1 MQLGLYALK
10 TRKAMLAL
18 KKKTLSRWPGIFQPG
33 KSPVLTHNW
42 TLSDIGRSSARSA
55 MREEAVTP
63 CWLVTLATC
72 PRRDYLLI
80 RNVIEYPDVK
90 CDSQITHRHNIM
102 KHAHSVFL
110 IYVLAEIIRSSTVTG
125 QTPDPYNRART
136 VFGPSAPAPT
146 PWQMAPIDLDLD
158 SSLPEPLAPSGT
170 DPSGPGTVTVHA
182 LEHKIPGKAMKEFT
196 HATKERLKGNHQ
208 SAIEHLKTAVAI
220 DPEFLA
226 AWNDLG
232 ANYMSLNQS
241 DLAITPFEKV
251 IEIDP
256 HEPIGYANLG
266 TAYLVQNEPAAAE
279 RAAREEIKLDRKG
292 TRGNLILGSALV
304 LQEKCTPE
312 AEHNLERALP
322 EFPRARM
329 MLALWLALNGA
340 IDRAKEEL
348 RQYIAM
354 AEPDGASLAQQWLER
369 LDLASQS
376 GVPFRVR
383 ITD

>member
-1 MQLGLYALK
+1 
-10 TRKAMLAL
+10 
-18 KKKTLSRWPGIFQPG
+18 
-33 KSPVLTHNW
+33 
-42 TLSDIGRSSARSA
+42 

-63 CWLVTLATC
+63 CWRLTPATC
-72 PRRDYLLI
+72 LRRDYILV
-80 RNVIEYPDVK
+80 RNVIQYPNVK
-90 CDSQITHRHNIM
+90 CDTHITHRHNIM
-102 KHAHSVFL
+102 KHVHSVFF
-110 IYVLAEIIRSSTVTG
+110 ICVIAEIIRSSTVMG
-125 QTPDPYNRART
+125 QVPDQNNRART
-136 VFGPSAPAPT
+136 VFWPSAPAPT
-146 PWQMAPIDLDLD
+146 PWPSASAMAPIDSDLD

-170 DPSGPGTVTVHA
+170 DQPGPGTVTVRA

-241 DLAITPFEKV
+241 DLAIAPFEKV

-256 HEPIGYANLG
+256 HEPLGYANLG
-266 TAYLVQNEPAAAE
+266 AAYLVQNEPAAAE

-340 IDRAKEEL
+340 IDRAEEEL
-348 RQYIAM
+348 RQYIAI

-376 GVPFRVR
+376 GVPFKVR